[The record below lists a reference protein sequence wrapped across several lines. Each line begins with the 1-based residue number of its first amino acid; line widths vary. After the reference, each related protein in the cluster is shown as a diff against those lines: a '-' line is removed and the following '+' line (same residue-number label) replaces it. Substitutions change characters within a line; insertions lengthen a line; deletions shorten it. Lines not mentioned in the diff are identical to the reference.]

1 MFTTKKKTTS
11 VSCVE
16 IQIFLISFVAV
27 LSFLLGKDCN
37 YLLSVLILYFSDFWT
52 GPAFP
57 RTGCGDGEGNTR
69 GVNNMLFI

>member
-16 IQIFLISFVAV
+16 IQIFLISFIAV

-57 RTGCGDGEGNTR
+57 RTGCGDREGYTR